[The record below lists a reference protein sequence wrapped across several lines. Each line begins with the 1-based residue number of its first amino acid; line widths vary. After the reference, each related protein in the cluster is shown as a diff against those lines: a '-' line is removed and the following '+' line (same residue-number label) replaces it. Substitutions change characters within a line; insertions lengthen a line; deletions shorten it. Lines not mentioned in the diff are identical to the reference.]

1 MKYKRLVNYEVNIYK
16 ISDMIHIELVKV
28 GAIEMLYYIS
38 LFILYFNSYSNAAC
52 R

>member
-1 MKYKRLVNYEVNIYK
+1 MVNYEVNIYK

-38 LFILYFNSYSNAAC
+38 LFILYFIGGTITAC